1 MINNDEIIAAYIREK
16 KPELLDTLSFMVY
29 SMMYIANKAVKS
41 LADAIRNMSDEDIAT
56 SLDETDDTYDA
67 ESDEEETDD

>member
-1 MINNDEIIAAYIREK
+1 
-16 KPELLDTLSFMVY
+16 
-29 SMMYIANKAVKS
+29 MMYIANKAVKS